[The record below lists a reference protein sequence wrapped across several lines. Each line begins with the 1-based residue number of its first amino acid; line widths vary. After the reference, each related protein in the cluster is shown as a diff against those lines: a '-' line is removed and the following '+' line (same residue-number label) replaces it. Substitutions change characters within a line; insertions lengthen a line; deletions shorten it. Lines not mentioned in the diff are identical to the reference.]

1 MEYNDILKKIEQDI
15 INENKTDL
23 YRYNGILEA
32 IRFFSNRLTP
42 EQITEA
48 AFDFVN
54 EILTV
59 EKSAM
64 YIMGNNGYGYEL
76 KKQRG
81 VKMENSFI
89 PATPELLNY
98 TIFVGAV
105 LYGRDA
111 LLRYF
116 DASVIDNIGATV
128 MLPLGLDNK
137 LYGFFLLSRRIT
149 TEFNESDILV
159 CETLMHLFTN
169 SLENCNSLEKLRIS
183 NQELD
188 EKIFNL
194 FAINQS
200 AKAMLTEYSL
210 EKLYS
215 LAVDVFSELTQSAHT
230 GFILYDNSSEKY
242 VLRAYR
248 NVFDCNL
255 KEIEHISLSLNQE
268 IIPDCQIM
276 DMSDEIH
283 REMFCKMFDNG
294 EELLSYLQAK
304 YVVFIFGENK
314 RILGLVT
321 LGRTVTGNDYKKGA
335 FELVDSLA
343 SYTYIALSN
352 AMMIEKVNDQKK
364 LLQEKL
370 RRMIILNRISK
381 NINSALNSDILI
393 ELALESLTVSF
404 GVQNA
409 MIALYDEESDSLK
422 VNKATDSSMLDLVI
436 PMTANLN
443 PLKRGSTVFEPDS
456 EKLPDLVGEEIAYR
470 MENNAGALFIPM
482 TLERYETVFIGAI
495 IILKTC
501 SGFLSNEENTL
512 IFETIANHMA
522 PLIAGFMN
530 LEKQQNILK
539 PDTARIFINDLEQQ
553 IQQCKELDLE
563 MEIIRIT
570 DNDATPYETSDVPE
584 ILTDVVKNIYPVSFN
599 RTEIIVMNDFENNY
613 GLIKDSLAGK
623 NITVNRFQ
631 YKREFTDLESFLAI
645 K

>member
-1 MEYNDILKKIEQDI
+1 MECNDILKKIEQDI
-15 INENKTDL
+15 KNENRTDL

-32 IRFFSNRLTP
+32 IKFFSNRLTT

-54 EILTV
+54 ELLTV
-59 EKSAM
+59 EKSAL
-64 YIMGNNGYGYEL
+64 YLLRNNGYEL

-81 VKMENSFI
+81 VKMEKSFI

-98 TIFVGAV
+98 IVFVGAV
-105 LYGRDA
+105 LNGRDA

-116 DASVIDNIGATV
+116 DASLIDNMGATV

-149 TEFNESDILV
+149 SEFNESDILV

-169 SLENCNSLEKLRIS
+169 SLENNNSLEKLRIS
-183 NQELD
+183 NQQLD

-248 NVFDCNL
+248 NVFDSNL
-255 KEIEHISLSLNQE
+255 KEVEAISLSLNAE
-268 IIPDCQIM
+268 TAPDRQIL
-276 DMSDEIH
+276 DLSDDIH
-283 REMFCKMFDNG
+283 RKMFCKMFDNG
-294 EELLSYLQAK
+294 EELLSYLQAR
-304 YVVFIFGENK
+304 YVVFIFGENGK
-314 RILGLVT
+314 ILGFVT
-321 LGRTVTGNDYKKGA
+321 LGQTVTGNEYKKGA

-370 RRMIILNRISK
+370 QRMITLNRISK
-381 NINSALNSDILI
+381 NINSALNCEILI
-393 ELALESLTVSF
+393 ELALDSLTISF

-409 MIALYDEESDSLK
+409 MIALYDEDSDSLK
-422 VNKATDSSMLDLVI
+422 INKATDPSMVDLAI
-436 PMTANLN
+436 PMTQNLK
-443 PLKRGSTVFEPDS
+443 PLSRGSTVFEPDS
-456 EKLPDLVGEEIAYR
+456 EKLPALVGEEIASK
-470 MENNAGALFIPM
+470 MEDNAGALFIPM

-495 IILKTC
+495 IILKTS

-522 PLIAGFMN
+522 PLIAGFKN
-530 LEKQQNILK
+530 LEKQQNLLK
-539 PDTARIFINDLEQQ
+539 PDTASIFINDLKYQ
-553 IQQCKELDLE
+553 IQQCKNFDLE
-563 MEIIRIT
+563 MEIIRII
-570 DNDATPYETSDVPE
+570 DNDATPYETSDVPG
-584 ILTDVVKNIYPVSFN
+584 ILSDVVGNIYPVSFN
-599 RTEIIVMNDFENNY
+599 RTEIIVMNDFENKY
-613 GLIKDSLAGK
+613 GLIKDSLADK
-623 NITVNRFQ
+623 NVTVKRLQ
-631 YKREFTDLESFLAI
+631 YKKEFTDLESFLAI

>member
-15 INENKTDL
+15 KNDNKTDL

-32 IRFFSNRLTP
+32 IKFFSNRLTL

-54 EILTV
+54 ELLTV
-59 EKSAM
+59 EKSAL
-64 YIMGNNGYGYEL
+64 YIFENNGYEL

-81 VKMENSFI
+81 IKMEKSFI
-89 PATPELLNY
+89 PATPELSNY
-98 TIFVGAV
+98 IIFVGAV
-105 LYGRDA
+105 INGREA

-116 DASVIDNIGATV
+116 DASVIDDMGATV
-128 MLPLGLDNK
+128 MLPLRLDNK
-137 LYGFFLLSRRIT
+137 LYGFFLLSRRIAS
-149 TEFNESDILV
+149 EFNESDILV

-169 SLENCNSLEKLRIS
+169 ALENSYSLEKLRIS

-215 LAVDVFSELTQSAHT
+215 LAVDVFSELTQSAYT
-230 GFILYDNSSEKY
+230 GFVLYDNSSEKY

-248 NVFDCNL
+248 NVFDSNV
-255 KEIEHISLSLNQE
+255 KDMQTISLSLNTE
-268 IIPDCQIM
+268 ITPDCKIL
-276 DMSDEIH
+276 DFSNDNHKELFCN
-283 REMFCKMFDNG
+283 MFNNG

-304 YVVFIFGENK
+304 YVVFIFGENDK
-314 RILGLVT
+314 ILGFVT
-321 LGRTVTGNDYKKGA
+321 LGKTVTGNEYKKGA

-352 AMMIEKVNDQKK
+352 AMLIQKVNDQKK

-370 RRMIILNRISK
+370 QRMITLNRISK

-393 ELALESLTVSF
+393 ELALESLTISF

-409 MIALYDEESDSLK
+409 VIALYDEDSDSLK
-422 VNKATDSSMLDLVI
+422 INKATDPSMLDLVI
-436 PMTANLN
+436 PMTPNLK
-443 PLKRGSTVFEPDS
+443 PLRRGSTVFEPDS
-456 EKLPDLVGEEIAYR
+456 EKLSALVGEAIASK
-470 MENNAGALFIPM
+470 MEDNAGALFIPM

-495 IILKTC
+495 IILKTG
-501 SGFLSNEENTL
+501 SGFLSDEENTL

-522 PLIAGFMN
+522 PLIAGFKN
-530 LEKQQNILK
+530 LEKQQNLLK
-539 PDTARIFINDLEQQ
+539 PDTARIFINNLKYRIE
-553 IQQCKELDLE
+553 QCKDFDLE

-584 ILTDVVKNIYPVSFN
+584 ILADVVDNIYPVSFN
-599 RTEIIVMNDFENNY
+599 RTEILVLNEFENKY
-613 GLIKDSLAGK
+613 GIIKDSLAGK
-623 NITVNRFQ
+623 NVTVSRLQF
-631 YKREFTDLESFLAI
+631 KKEFTDLESFLTI

>member
-1 MEYNDILKKIEQDI
+1 MDCNDILMKIEQDI
-15 INENKTDL
+15 INDNRTDL

-32 IRFFSNRLTP
+32 IKFFSNRLTP

-54 EILTV
+54 ELLTV
-59 EKSAM
+59 EKSVL
-64 YIMGNNGYGYEL
+64 YLYGNNGYEL
-76 KKQRG
+76 KKERG
-81 VKMENSFI
+81 VKMETSFI
-89 PATPELLNY
+89 PATSELLNY
-98 TIFVGAV
+98 IVFVGTV
-105 LYGRDA
+105 IYGRDC

-116 DASVIDNIGATV
+116 DASVIDNMGATV

-149 TEFNESDILV
+149 AEFNESDILV

-169 SLENCNSLEKLRIS
+169 SLENSNSLEKLKIS

-248 NVFDCNL
+248 NVFDSNL
-255 KEIEHISLSLNQE
+255 KEMAAVALSLNAE
-268 IIPDCQIM
+268 TTPDRQIL
-276 DMSDEIH
+276 DLSDDIQ
-283 REMFCKMFDNG
+283 RGMFCNMFDNG

-304 YVVFIFGENK
+304 YVVFIFGDNGK
-314 RILGLVT
+314 ILGFVT
-321 LGRTVTGNDYKKGA
+321 LGQTVTGNEYKKGA

-370 RRMIILNRISK
+370 QRMITLNRISK
-381 NINSALNSDILI
+381 NINSALSSEILI
-393 ELALESLTVSF
+393 ELALESLTISF

-409 MIALYDEESDSLK
+409 MIALYDEDSDSLK
-422 VNKATDSSMLDLVI
+422 VNKATDPSMVDMVI
-436 PMTANLN
+436 PMTSYLK
-443 PLKRGSTVFEPDS
+443 PLSKGSTVFEPDS
-456 EKLPDLVGEEIAYR
+456 EKLPVLVGKESASK
-470 MENNAGALFIPM
+470 MEDNAGALFIPM

-495 IILKTC
+495 IILKTV

-522 PLIAGFMN
+522 PLIAGFKN
-530 LEKQQNILK
+530 LEKQQNLLK
-539 PDTARIFINDLEQQ
+539 TDTATVFINDLTHQ
-553 IQQCKELDLE
+553 IQQCKDFDLE

-570 DNDATPYETSDVPE
+570 DNDATPYVTSDVPE
-584 ILTDVVKNIYPVSFN
+584 ILTDVVGDIYSVSFN
-599 RTEIIVMNDFENNY
+599 RTEIIVMNDFENKY

-623 NITVNRFQ
+623 NITVSRLR
-631 YKREFTDLESFLAI
+631 YKKEFTDLESFLAI